1 MVGQRVDHVAQ
12 EVLVGHEFIDRA
24 RLMRRMVGGGMR
36 QSGVLA
42 AAGIVALEE
51 MVDRLADDHVNAR
64 ALAEGLAK
72 FPQLKVDP
80 HLAQTNIL
88 FATPVGIDGGKLQ
101 AALKERGV
109 LCSGALGRLRFVT
122 HYGIERGD
130 IDAALDAIKDAIGSF
145 S

>member
-1 MVGQRVDHVAQ
+1 
-12 EVLVGHEFIDRA
+12 
-24 RLMRRMVGGGMR
+24 MR

-42 AAGIVALEE
+42 AAGIVALE
-51 MVDRLADDHVNAR
+51 RWSTAWLTTTPTR
-64 ALAEGLAK
+64 ALLAEGLAK

-80 HLAQTNIL
+80 NLAQTNIL

-130 IDAALDAIKDAIGSF
+130 IDAALDAIRHRLLLLVL
-145 S
+145 